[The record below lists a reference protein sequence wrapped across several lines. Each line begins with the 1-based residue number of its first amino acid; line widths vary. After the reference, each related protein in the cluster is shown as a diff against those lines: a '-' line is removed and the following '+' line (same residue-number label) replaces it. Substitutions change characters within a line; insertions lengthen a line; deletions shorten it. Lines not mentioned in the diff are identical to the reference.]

1 MLSFECSQGRNKQKG
16 EKRNTKIIN
25 IKTEFRNKVIK
36 KPTAKPWKV
45 KRLAKAKTKGIHPS
59 ALF

>member
-25 IKTEFRNKVIK
+25 RKTEFINKVIK
-36 KPTAKPWKV
+36 KAN
-45 KRLAKAKTKGIHPS
+45 RKALEKLSG
-59 ALF
+59 